1 MYNLQYSGI
10 ITSLVPKTE
19 YILGLDGLLIRTE
32 TNPYY
37 QYFDPYF
44 VTHTYTLSSFDDSG
58 EMRFLYIDKY
68 TYPLPTKIAFLENTM
83 YRMLRRED
91 ESYNY
96 RIYRFLHD
104 TL

>member
-10 ITSLVPKTE
+10 VTSKIAEMYGKVS
-19 YILGLDGLLIRTE
+19 LDGLIISTE

-44 VTHTYTLSSFDDSG
+44 VFDAYELEYFDEMG
-58 EMRFLYIDKY
+58 GMRFLFMSEYIC
-68 TYPLPTKIAFLENTM
+68 PLPTKIAFLENTM
-83 YRMLRRED
+83 YRTLRLAD
-91 ESYNY
+91 KSYNY
-96 RIYRFLHD
+96 RIFRFLRD